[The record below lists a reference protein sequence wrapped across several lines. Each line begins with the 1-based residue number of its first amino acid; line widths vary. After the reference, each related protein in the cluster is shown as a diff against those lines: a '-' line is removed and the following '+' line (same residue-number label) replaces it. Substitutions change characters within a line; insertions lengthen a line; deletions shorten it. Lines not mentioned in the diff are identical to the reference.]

1 MTDPTVDTLT
11 QLPCPSWC
19 TAAGHGWLVITNIYL
34 RRHEGVLQL
43 SNATVA
49 VIAEDYTTP
58 VVPDAP
64 AQRSAWVEIGGV
76 AVDLRD
82 AERLVDALRAA
93 QCQTPR

>member
-1 MTDPTVDTLT
+1 MIDPTVDTLT
-11 QLPCPSWC
+11 QLPCPAWC
-19 TAAGHGWLVITNIYL
+19 VAATHGWLAITNIYL

-43 SNATVA
+43 SNATVKA
-49 VIAEDYTTP
+49 LAEDYATP

-64 AQRSAWVEIGGV
+64 PQRSAWAEIGGV

-93 QCQTPR
+93 QLQAPR